1 MQWVRI
7 DQPLT
12 NTERGSKLQ
21 DEYFRGIEVMDAP
34 GIIPPN
40 SKHNEASS
48 VKLAICNDI
57 GEASYDEES
66 VAIALL
72 AYLIKKDKW
81 RILKKIYK
89 VRSVPLLDSEGASK
103 AAEEEKE
110 RRRGNRTD
118 AWGIAEGL
126 FMDLSDTRHGG
137 HDHQC
142 ASKIMHDYRKGIFGP
157 VCLEYLDDVVE
168 EGLVEAIPEEEEVKE
183 EEEEGKKTARRRK
196 ERVRV
201 QEIQAPEDTSSLLQ
215 GEYNNW

>member
-1 MQWVRI
+1 MKSANRPGVTRHLQWVRI

-81 RILKKIYK
+81 RILKRKQLNFYN
-89 VRSVPLLDSEGASK
+89 LL
-103 AAEEEKE
+103 
-110 RRRGNRTD
+110 
-118 AWGIAEGL
+118 I
-126 FMDLSDTRHGG
+126 
-137 HDHQC
+137 
-142 ASKIMHDYRKGIFGP
+142 
-157 VCLEYLDDVVE
+157 
-168 EGLVEAIPEEEEVKE
+168 
-183 EEEEGKKTARRRK
+183 
-196 ERVRV
+196 
-201 QEIQAPEDTSSLLQ
+201 
-215 GEYNNW
+215 